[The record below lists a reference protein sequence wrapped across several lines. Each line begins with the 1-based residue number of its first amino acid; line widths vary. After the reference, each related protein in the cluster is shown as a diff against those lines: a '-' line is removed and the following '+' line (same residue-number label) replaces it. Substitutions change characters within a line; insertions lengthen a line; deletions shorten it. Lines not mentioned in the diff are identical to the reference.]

1 MRKLKRPGAVMGLFV
16 LGVEAT
22 GVASGAYVYGAR
34 AGSDEALQVDRAA
47 GAHRPRRPGGD
58 TPGRRALPE
67 GAVSG
72 PVHRPPL
79 AEGAGHEV
87 GAGDVA

>member
-1 MRKLKRPGAVMGLFV
+1 MRKLKRPGAVMGLFA

-22 GVASGAYVYGAR
+22 GIASGAYVYGAR

-67 GAVSG
+67 GAV
-72 PVHRPPL
+72 VARYI
-79 AEGAGHEV
+79 GHHSRK
-87 GAGDVA
+87 GRDMR